1 MGKLIR
7 TNFSR
12 NEMRRDRRYLAPA
25 ITLTVR
31 GVDYQVRDWSLGGFR
46 ARRALCLPLRGQI
59 TGQVRIER
67 RREAYSF
74 TAEAVRDDANA
85 EAVGF
90 RFVALSPSLSHALD
104 RAIAWRV
111 AGLR

>member
-59 TGQVRIER
+59 TGQVRIEQR
-67 RREAYSF
+67 KEAYSF